1 MHLFDLIQCSLI
13 GVNSH
18 SFNIFAFALIIDLF
32 ALSGMPPMGR
42 GAGAMPPQMRP
53 PMMSRAPP
61 PGGRGGAF

>member
-1 MHLFDLIQCSLI
+1 MDAAFI

-18 SFNIFAFALIIDLF
+18 SFFSAFDLIIDSF

-53 PMMSRAPP
+53 PMMTRAPP